1 VKDLRI
7 AVVVCNA
14 RVGETRRNLDKI
26 VTFVKKARNAGAD
39 IICFPELN
47 ITGYSNHADVPN
59 IAEPIPGPVSEALSN
74 LAASNDILILA
85 GMAEKGNDGRIYA
98 THMIAMPGGELGT
111 YRKSHI
117 APPEKE
123 IYSPGNAAP
132 IFTFKESTFGIQLC
146 YDTHF
151 PELSTKMAIKGAEIL
166 FLPHASPRGLAI
178 DKHRSWMRHLTARAF
193 DNSVFVVA
201 CNQTGYN
208 GKGLTFPGN
217 SVVLDPAGNSIGQ
230 SLSSRETM
238 LIVDLKAETLDAI
251 RSNRMHFFLP
261 NRRPEVYDDKGFE
274 GSRIRGPEG
283 GREP

>member
-1 VKDLRI
+1 MKDLRI

-14 RVGETRRNLDKI
+14 RVGEIRQNLDKI
-26 VTFVKKARNAGAD
+26 VTFVKKARSAAAD

-47 ITGYSNHADVPN
+47 ITGYSNHADLPG
-59 IAEPIPGPVSEALSN
+59 IAEPIPGPVSDALSN
-74 LAASNDILILA
+74 MAAACDLLILA

-98 THMIAMPGGELGT
+98 THVIAMPDGQLGT

-117 APPEKE
+117 APPEKA
-123 IYSPGNAAP
+123 IYSPGNTIP
-132 IFTFKESTFGIQLC
+132 TFTFKESTFGIQLC

-151 PELSTKMAIKGAEIL
+151 PELSTKMASMGAEIL
-166 FLPHASPRGLAI
+166 FMPHASPRGLAI

-201 CNQTGYN
+201 CNQAGYN

-217 SVVLDPAGNSIGQ
+217 AVVLDPAGNIIGQ

-238 LIVDLKAETLDAI
+238 TLVDLKAETFDAI

-261 NRRPEVYDDKGFE
+261 NRRPELYAGE
-274 GSRIRGPEG
+274 L
-283 GREP
+283 

>member
-1 VKDLRI
+1 VVDLRI

-14 RVGETRRNLDKI
+14 RVGKTWQNLDKI
-26 VTFVKKARNAGAD
+26 IAFSNKARNAAAD
-39 IICFPELN
+39 IICFPEMN
-47 ITGYSNHADVPN
+47 ITGYSNHADLPC

-74 LAASNDILILA
+74 LAVSHDLLILA
-85 GMAEKGNDGRIYA
+85 GMAEKGRDGRTYA
-98 THMIAMPGGELGT
+98 THMIAMPDGELGT

-123 IYSPGNAAP
+123 IYSPGNTIP
-132 IFTFKESTFGIQLC
+132 TFTFKESTFGIQLC

-166 FLPHASPRGLAI
+166 FMPHASPRGLAI
-178 DKHRSWMRHLTARAF
+178 HKHRSWMRHLTARAF

-217 SVVLDPAGNSIGQ
+217 AVVLDPAGNIIGQ
-230 SLSSRETM
+230 SLSGRETM
-238 LIVDLKAETLDAI
+238 ILVNLKADTFNNI

-261 NRRPEVYDDKGFE
+261 NRRPELYDKGFE
-274 GSRIRGPEG
+274 GSRIRGSEG
-283 GREP
+283 G